1 MENRWSDINAN
12 DYVELYR
19 NDWGE
24 DLALR
29 TYSSRLIGGESSLVL
44 HGGGNTSVKTGY
56 RDLLG
61 RDIPAIFVKASGLD
75 MAVIDPSGHPGLDLD
90 YLKKLRKI
98 DDIFDSVMVN
108 EFRTHLFDS
117 KSATP
122 SIETLVHAFIPM
134 KYIDH
139 THADAILALTNQP
152 KGASIV
158 RDALGDEIIVLDYVK
173 AGFQL
178 AKAAAD
184 AFDAKPGAK
193 GMVLMNHGIITWGNT
208 ARESYSAMIDFV
220 TKAEEFIAKHSQ
232 KPLKAATHTSVETA
246 KERLG
251 FTAPILR
258 GLLTPPSANPDKGFD
273 RMILLPLINPDIL
286 DFVDSD
292 RGRAVALTPPLTAD
306 HLIRTKS
313 LPMWIDNPNY
323 SDVEALKTQLCEA
336 VDRYEKEY
344 DAYVERHADLMPAEI
359 TKFDSLP
366 RVVLMPGLGAFCIG
380 ADVKA
385 AEISRDITEHTLKV
399 KSMIAAMGEY
409 KGLSEDHIFEMEY
422 YTLQHAKLDGTTPPS
437 LQGETAVVTG
447 AAGAIGAGICK
458 GLLANGCHVALTDLA
473 GPNLDNLL
481 TELKSVYGN
490 RVIGVPMDVTNPE
503 SVVDGIKEISSTWG
517 GVDIAVISAGVALV
531 SSLKD
536 MDIDAFRRLERIN
549 VEGTLLVLKGMAQHY
564 ELQGTGG
571 DIILISTKNVFAPG
585 AGFGAYSATKAASHQ
600 LARIASLELAPLGV
614 RVNMVAPDA
623 VFSDG
628 TRKSGLWQEVGPG
641 RMKARG
647 LDEKGLEEYYQ
658 SRNLL
663 KAQVRAD
670 HVANAVV
677 YFASRQSPTTG
688 ATIPVDGGLPDAT
701 PR

>member
-1 MENRWSDINAN
+1 MENKWSDENAN
-12 DYVELYR
+12 DYIELYR
-19 NDWGE
+19 SDWGE

-29 TYSSRLIGGESSLVL
+29 TYASRLIGGEPSLVL

-56 RDLLG
+56 TDILG
-61 RDIPAIFVKASGLD
+61 RDIPAIYVKASGLD
-75 MAVIDPSGHPGLDLD
+75 MSVIDPAGHPGLDLD

-98 DDIFDSVMVN
+98 DDIYDSAMVN

-152 KGASIV
+152 QGAALVHS
-158 RDALGDEIIVLDYVK
+158 ALGNEIIVLDYVK
-173 AGFQL
+173 AGFKL
-178 AKAAAD
+178 AKASAE
-184 AFDAKPGAK
+184 AFDANPGAK

-208 ARESYSAMIDFV
+208 AKESYDAMIHFV
-220 TKAEEFIAKHSQ
+220 TKAEEYIANHSQ
-232 KPLKAATHTSVETA
+232 KPLKVSVSTSIEAAM
-246 KERLG
+246 ERLG

-273 RMILLPLINPDIL
+273 RMILLPLINREIL

-292 RGRAVALTPPLTAD
+292 RGRETALTPPLTAD

-313 LPMWIDNPNY
+313 LPMWVDNPNY
-323 SDVEALKTQLCEA
+323 SDIAALKTQLSEA

-344 DAYVERHADLMPAEI
+344 DAYIERHADSMPGEI
-359 TKFDSLP
+359 SKFDSLP

-385 AEISRDITEHTLKV
+385 AEISRDITEHTLSV

-409 KGLSEDHIFEMEY
+409 KGLSEEHIFEMEY
-422 YTLQHAKLDGTTPPS
+422 YTLQHAKLDGTPPQV

-447 AAGAIGAGICK
+447 AAGAIGSGICK
-458 GLLANGCHVALTDLA
+458 GLLANGCHVAVTDLP
-473 GPNLDNLL
+473 GDNLDNL
-481 TELKSVYGN
+481 TAELKSVYGN
-490 RVIGVPMDVTNPE
+490 RVIGVPMDVTNPD
-503 SVVDGIKEISSTWG
+503 SVEQGIRTISSTWG
-517 GVDIAVISAGVALV
+517 GVDIAVVNAGVAHV
-531 SSLKD
+531 SPLKD
-536 MDIDAFRRLERIN
+536 MDIDVFRRLERIN
-549 VEGTLLVLKGMAQHY
+549 VEGTLLVLKEMARHY

-571 DIILISTKNVFAPG
+571 DIILVSTKNVFSPG
-585 AGFGAYSATKAASHQ
+585 ATFGAYSATKAASHQ

-677 YFASRQSPTTG
+677 FFASRQTPTTG

>member
-1 MENRWSDINAN
+1 MENRWSDISAN
-12 DYVELYR
+12 EYVELYR
-19 NDWGE
+19 SDWGE

-29 TYSSRLIGGESSLVL
+29 TYASRLIGKESGLVL
-44 HGGGNTSVKTGY
+44 HGGGNTSVKSVY

-61 RDIPAIFVKASGLD
+61 NDIPAIFVKASGLD
-75 MAVIDPSGHPGLDLD
+75 MSAIDPSGHPGLDLG
-90 YLKKLRKI
+90 YLRKLRKI

-152 KGASIV
+152 KGASHV
-158 RDALGDEIIVLDYVK
+158 RDALGSEIIVLDYVK
-173 AGFQL
+173 AGFKL
-178 AKAAAD
+178 AKASAE
-184 AFDAKPGAK
+184 AFDANPNAK

-208 ARESYSAMIDFV
+208 AKESYDAMIHFV
-220 TKAEEFIAKHSQ
+220 TKAEEYIAIHS
-232 KPLKAATHTSVETA
+232 KNPLKVSARTPVELA
-246 KERLG
+246 MERLG

-258 GLLTPPSANPDKGFD
+258 GLLTPPSVNPDKGFD
-273 RMILLPLINPDIL
+273 RMILLPLIDFETL

-292 RGRAVALTPPLTAD
+292 RGKEAALTPPLTAD

-323 SDVEALKTQLCEA
+323 GDIAALKTQLSEA
-336 VDRYEKEY
+336 VDQYERDY
-344 DAYVERHADLMPAEI
+344 DAYIERHADAMPGEI
-359 TKFDSLP
+359 SKFDSLP

-385 AEISRDITEHTLKV
+385 AEISRDITQHTLRV

-422 YTLQHAKLDGTTPPS
+422 YTLQHAKLDGTATQP

-458 GLLANGCHVALTDLA
+458 GLLANGCHVAVTDLPGA
-473 GPNLDNLL
+473 NLDNLVG
-481 TELKSVYGN
+481 ELKSIYGN
-490 RVIGVPMDVTNPE
+490 RVIGVPMDVTNPD
-503 SVVDGIKEISSTWG
+503 SVVDGIRVVSSTWG
-517 GVDIAVISAGVALV
+517 GVDIAVVSAGVALV

-549 VEGTLLVLKGMAQHY
+549 VEGTLLVLKEMARHY

-571 DIILISTKNVFAPG
+571 DVILISTKNVFAPG

-600 LARIASLELAPLGV
+600 LARIASLELAPMGV

-628 TRKSGLWQEVGPG
+628 ARKSGLWQEVGPG

-677 YFASRQSPTTG
+677 FFASRQTPTTG